1 MTFDIMISY
10 SHADKQVCTQIYEE
24 LTRKGFRVWID
35 FDQMHGNVMNTM
47 AYAIERS
54 KTIIIGMSESYRRS
68 SYCRTE
74 ADYAFQRRLKIV
86 PILLQNHYKPDGWLL
101 FLIGQLYYVDFTKY
115 DFPQAFDALMKEIK
129 VPFTY
134 DTTDRN
140 VEVSQESDVVIVSS
154 PIQLSTFLP
163 SALPDNMLDWSQA
176 QVSQW
181 LFDHNL
187 IHMARLLSDYDG
199 RNLDSR
205 NTAHGPEEHHKL
217 IVDSTSIA
225 VPQPEDSQQR
235 KTYFHSKSATN
246 YAFKIQTACDF
257 NHRIVHV
264 SECHLGSVHDI
275 TILRES
281 GLLEH
286 VNDSVQI
293 IADKAYIGE
302 EYVITP
308 KKKPQRG
315 KLTSEEKSFNY
326 DINSARAAIENIN
339 QRIKTYAIIGS
350 IYRETIDDFDK
361 IIKISQVVSA
371 VCNLNLI
378 KHPMRK

>member
-1 MTFDIMISY
+1 MCDRYPIIFEILWALSFNSGIREQLRIDPAFMHRLVQLEKDCNDEQMRRIAHGIFWNLELNHDEYAISEKNLEMTFDIMISY

-68 SYCRTE
+68 SYCRAE

-163 SALPDNMLDWSQA
+163 SALPDNILD
-176 QVSQW
+176 
-181 LFDHNL
+181 
-187 IHMARLLSDYDG
+187 
-199 RNLDSR
+199 
-205 NTAHGPEEHHKL
+205 
-217 IVDSTSIA
+217 
-225 VPQPEDSQQR
+225 
-235 KTYFHSKSATN
+235 
-246 YAFKIQTACDF
+246 
-257 NHRIVHV
+257 
-264 SECHLGSVHDI
+264 
-275 TILRES
+275 
-281 GLLEH
+281 
-286 VNDSVQI
+286 
-293 IADKAYIGE
+293 
-302 EYVITP
+302 
-308 KKKPQRG
+308 
-315 KLTSEEKSFNY
+315 
-326 DINSARAAIENIN
+326 
-339 QRIKTYAIIGS
+339 
-350 IYRETIDDFDK
+350 
-361 IIKISQVVSA
+361 
-371 VCNLNLI
+371 
-378 KHPMRK
+378 